1 MTLLCLYNGNAWA
14 LLAIPL
20 IEDGH
25 RNWKLPRFRWAFY
38 AYYVAHLAVFL
49 PSQRKICYPETATAI
64 QGA

>member
-1 MTLLCLYNGNAWA
+1 MRLPVLVLLAMTLLCLYNGNAWA

-38 AYYVAHLAVFL
+38 VYYVAHLAVFCL
-49 PSQRKICYPETATAI
+49 LKENLLS
-64 QGA
+64 